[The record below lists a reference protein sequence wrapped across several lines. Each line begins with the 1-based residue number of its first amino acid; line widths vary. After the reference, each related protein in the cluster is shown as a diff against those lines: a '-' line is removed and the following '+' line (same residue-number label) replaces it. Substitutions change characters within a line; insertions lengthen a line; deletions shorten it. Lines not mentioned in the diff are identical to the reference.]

1 MAEARLRL
9 RLLTLACILGVAPHP
24 LAAQGYR
31 FANIPWGS
39 NGAAIKQL
47 LADQGMNFVEVDTDG
62 DYKFKGTLSGY
73 EAVVWCLM
81 SSSGVAKFSV
91 TLFTPDEK
99 ARQAYRDMK
108 AMLTTKYG
116 APAEVVEFFREYCGP
131 TTRAFATLEETL
143 ERIFSMSRSASLLPS
158 IRVDDPMLSI
168 VAARRKADNRSGASV
183 LSARQAPLN
192 SSSFAMM
199 SSISGSMTR
208 VLVLMVPAINP
219 AISSWYFAG
228 KLKLGVD
235 PRPKGQRGA
244 MY

>member
-1 MAEARLRL
+1 MSVPFLVPAVLFLAYSDGATIFDAGMPAPVLWGDEDVVRRGLGGGVSDLRL
-9 RLLTLACILGVAPHP
+9 TRVNC
-24 LAAQGYR
+24 R
-31 FANIPWGS
+31 F
-39 NGAAIKQL
+39 
-47 LADQGMNFVEVDTDG
+47 
-62 DYKFKGTLSGY
+62 DYPF
-73 EAVVWCLM
+73 
-81 SSSGVAKFSV
+81 
-91 TLFTPDEK
+91 
-99 ARQAYRDMK
+99 
-108 AMLTTKYG
+108 